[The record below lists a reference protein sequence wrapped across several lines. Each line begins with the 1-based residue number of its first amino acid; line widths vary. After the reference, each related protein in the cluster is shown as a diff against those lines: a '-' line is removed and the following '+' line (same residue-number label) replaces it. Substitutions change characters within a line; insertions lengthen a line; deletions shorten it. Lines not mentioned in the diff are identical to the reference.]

1 MAIGITARWWS
12 CRNGNRDVNFADRYR
27 SHPGFADMCKCL
39 FLLAALFFPA
49 LAGARDKP
57 ENWVEVRSPHFSVV
71 TNSNEK
77 QARRVAD
84 QFERMRSVF
93 HTLFP
98 KIQIDNL
105 GSINVLAI
113 KDEKDFR
120 ALEPAAYLAKGQ
132 LKLGGLFLRGMD
144 KNYVLMR
151 LDAEGEHPYAVV
163 YHEYTHLLL
172 SKADFIPLWLNE
184 GLAEFYQN
192 TDIREKD
199 VEIGQPSPENLELL
213 RSNRLLPLSMLFTI
227 DHTSPYYHEENKGSI
242 FYGESW
248 ALTHYLE
255 LNDYR
260 NETQRLADYAQLL
273 GQNVDAVTAATRAF
287 GDLKQLQ
294 SALEGY
300 IRQGSFQYLKMASVP
315 DVDAAAFHAEA
326 LTPVQADA
334 VRADFLAY
342 NDRSADARAI
352 LDRTLK
358 EDPTNVLA
366 HETMGFLEFRQG
378 HIDEARNW
386 YAQAVTLDS
395 KSYLAHYYFAAMSM
409 NVPMDAARAV
419 KVESSLRTAIKLNP
433 NFAPSYDRLGTFL
446 ATRNGNLDEA
456 RLMALSAV
464 QLEPGNLSY
473 RMDTASVLLEME
485 RGKDAVTVIRN
496 AMHLASTP
504 QESAMAENFLMHAEE
519 YAQAQEK
526 RFHFSDQMKA
536 AASRAEGTSKPG
548 EAAAASNPAAE
559 GPASEEEVVP
569 KGPHHFVTG
578 LVKNVHCNSP
588 AIDLDVVVAGKTME
602 VRSGNYFKIDYSSLG
617 VTLKGNL
624 NPCSDL
630 EGRPAKVEYV
640 HSVGKGPGAVVAIEI
655 HKGAIVR

>member
-1 MAIGITARWWS
+1 
-12 CRNGNRDVNFADRYR
+12 
-27 SHPGFADMCKCL
+27 MCKRFFLLVAL
-39 FLLAALFFPA
+39 FLPV
-49 LAGARDKP
+49 LAGARDKA

-93 HTLFP
+93 HTLVP
-98 KIQIDNL
+98 RIQIDNL
-105 GSINVLAI
+105 GSITVLAI

-132 LKLGGLFLRGMD
+132 LRLGGLFLRGAD
-144 KNYVLMR
+144 KNYVLLR

-192 TDIREKD
+192 TDIHEKE
-199 VEIGQPSPENLELL
+199 VEMGQPSPENLELL
-213 RSNRLLPLSMLFTI
+213 RNNRLLPLPMLFSI

-255 LNDYR
+255 LKDYR
-260 NETQRLADYAQLL
+260 DRTQRLADYAQLL
-273 GQNVDAVTAATRAF
+273 AQNVDAVTAATRAF

-294 SALEGY
+294 STLEGY
-300 IRQGSFQYLKMASVP
+300 IRQGSFQYLKMASAT
-315 DVDAAAFHAEA
+315 DVDAAAFQAGA
-326 LTPVQADA
+326 LATPRADA

-342 NDRSADARAI
+342 NDRAADARAI
-352 LDRTLK
+352 LERILK
-358 EDPTNVLA
+358 EDRNNVLA
-366 HETMGFLEFRQG
+366 HETMGFLEFREG
-378 HIDEARNW
+378 HIEEARNW

-409 NVPMDAARAV
+409 NGPMDAAQAE
-419 KVESSLRTAIKLNP
+419 KVESSLRAAIKLNP
-433 NFAPSYDRLGTFL
+433 NFAPSYDRLGAFL

-473 RMDTASVLLEME
+473 RLDTADILLEME
-485 RGKDAVTVIRN
+485 RGEDAVTVIRN

-504 QESAMAENFLMHAEE
+504 QETAMTENFLLHAEE
-519 YAQAQEK
+519 YASAQEQ
-526 RFHFSDQMKA
+526 RPHFSDQMKA
-536 AASRAEGTSKPG
+536 AAAADGVTSTVV
-548 EAAAASNPAAE
+548 EADVAADSATHDEP
-559 GPASEEEVVP
+559 VP
-569 KGPHHFVTG
+569 NGPHHFVTG
-578 LVKNVHCNSP
+578 LVKKVRCSTP
-588 AIDLDVVVAGKTME
+588 AMDLDVIAAGKTLGLH
-602 VRSGNYFKIDYSSLG
+602 SDNYFKIDYSTLG
-617 VTLKGNL
+617 ITLKRNL

-630 EGRPAKVEYV
+630 EGRPAKIEYV
-640 HSVGKGPGAVVAIEI
+640 GPAGKGPAAVVAIEI
-655 HKGAIVR
+655 HK